1 MSRTLAAGDE
11 TRPVIQ
17 GAHSA
22 TGTGERRCRL
32 AHRADTGHWSATD
45 LVTLA
50 GTGALECHR
59 SGDTANA
66 LGTGVPCYTRH
77 LPPHTDQML
86 PSHPG
91 LLHNY
96 SRSALKPF
104 SDQDPPKVKL
114 DLVHRMLFQAITS
127 SLVSI
132 LTSSG
137 CRTGERRSR
146 SARRTD
152 TGHWNA
158 SLWLALAM
166 HWALECQPWAGTG
179 QVLGTQCHWDVGH
192 WPLQV
197 EFQ

>member
-1 MSRTLAAGDE
+1 MSSDM
-11 TRPVIQ
+11 RPTQCVRPALERPLPSKKIQ

-66 LGTGVPCYTRH
+66 LGTGMPCYTRH

-91 LLHNY
+91 LLQN
-96 SRSALKPF
+96 STTTR
-104 SDQDPPKVKL
+104 DP
-114 DLVHRMLFQAITS
+114 R
-127 SLVSI
+127 
-132 LTSSG
+132 
-137 CRTGERRSR
+137 
-146 SARRTD
+146 
-152 TGHWNA
+152 
-158 SLWLALAM
+158 
-166 HWALECQPWAGTG
+166 
-179 QVLGTQCHWDVGH
+179 
-192 WPLQV
+192 
-197 EFQ
+197 